1 MNSLSTAKRVFSLVV
16 AVGFMNLAYKDQSKS
31 NSHRYFPRPLVPR
44 GAVIKPAKSFLPI
57 AYCENAAPFKVHP
70 EGFEIM
76 VPPSRSDAVS
86 HAIFGQLMG
95 PNLIERYNVYCRKD
109 GRHSPSEDS
118 NVVVIGDVHLG
129 MHLDGHRGIVHG
141 GILSL
146 IIDDIMGFAYETVC
160 SLLFLSPV
168 LFCHTISL
176 SCSKIG
182 VPLAGTYNKH
192 FNSDN
197 LVIEVA

>member
-1 MNSLSTAKRVFSLVV
+1 VHRCPMNSRLSTAKRAFSLVV
-16 AVGFMNLAYKDQSKS
+16 AVGFINLAYTKTPEEDQSKS
-31 NSHRYFPRPLVPR
+31 SNHRYFLRPLLVPR
-44 GAVIKPAKSFLPI
+44 GSVLKPVKSFLPI

-76 VPPSRSDAVS
+76 MPPSRSDAVS

-95 PNLIERYNVYCRKD
+95 SKLIERYDVYCRKE
-109 GRHSPSEDS
+109 GRHSSSEDS

-168 LFCHTISL
+168 LCSL
-176 SCSKIG
+176 LFLLFRVSS
-182 VPLAGTYNKH
+182 PQY
-192 FNSDN
+192 FF
-197 LVIEVA
+197 LVQR